1 MPKHRFTTTFETNT
15 PDNFYP
21 GDLDAEG
28 RLALDLQNFSE
39 DYEDLEMVL
48 NASDFVITGEV
59 VNEES

>member
-1 MPKHRFTTTFETNT
+1 MPKHRFTITFETNT

-39 DYEDLEMVL
+39 D
-48 NASDFVITGEV
+48 
-59 VNEES
+59 